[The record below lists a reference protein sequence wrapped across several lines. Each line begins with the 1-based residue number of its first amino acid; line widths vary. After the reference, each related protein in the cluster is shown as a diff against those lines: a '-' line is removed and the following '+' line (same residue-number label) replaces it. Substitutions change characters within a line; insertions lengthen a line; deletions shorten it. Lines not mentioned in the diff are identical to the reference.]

1 MVTIEN
7 LSVEYEDGTFALRA
21 INLKVHDGDSIAI
34 LGENGAGKTTLFYTM
49 LGLLKISDGKILVN
63 DIELSSPTL
72 KQIRSQIGLVFQNPD
87 DQLFM
92 PTVEEDIAFGLRNY
106 GKSEEEIN
114 KKIRDIAERLGIVR
128 LLKKAP
134 YKLSG
139 GEKRLAALSTVLAM
153 EPQAILFDE
162 PSSFLDPRS
171 RRTVINLLK
180 EIRDTKMIATHDI
193 DLAWELCDRA
203 IILSKGE
210 VVAEGS
216 IEEILKNENLLMKY
230 GFELTT
236 RSQTDRRF

>member
-1 MVTIEN
+1 MINVDN

-21 INLKVHDGDSIAI
+21 INLNIRDGDSVAI
-34 LGENGAGKTTLFYTM
+34 LGENGAGKTTLFFTI
-49 LGLLKISDGKILVN
+49 LGLLQISEGKILVD
-63 DIELSSPTL
+63 DIELSSQTV

-114 KKIRDIAERLGIVR
+114 VKIRDIAERLGIVH
-128 LLKKAP
+128 LLNKAP

-139 GEKRLAALSTVLAM
+139 GEKRLAALATVLAM

-180 EIRDTKMIATHDI
+180 EIHDTKMIATHDI

-216 IEEILKNENLLMKY
+216 VKDILTNENLLMKY
-230 GFELTT
+230 GFELTSHT
-236 RSQTDRRF
+236 QFVKRH

>member
-1 MVTIEN
+1 M
-7 LSVEYEDGTFALRA
+7 
-21 INLKVHDGDSIAI
+21 
-34 LGENGAGKTTLFYTM
+34 
-49 LGLLKISDGKILVN
+49 
-63 DIELSSPTL
+63 
-72 KQIRSQIGLVFQNPD
+72 
-87 DQLFM
+87 
-92 PTVEEDIAFGLRNY
+92 
-106 GKSEEEIN
+106 
-114 KKIRDIAERLGIVR
+114 
-128 LLKKAP
+128 LKKAP

-139 GEKRLAALSTVLAM
+139 GEKRLAALATVLAM

-216 IEEILKNENLLMKY
+216 SKEILTNENLLMKY

-236 RSQTDRRF
+236 CSQTDRRF